1 MSRFKTVAPVMIY
14 VESKELASLK
24 IYAKKTRTTM
34 SQIAREGIRMRM
46 SGNEDP
52 YNNGFADGL
61 NMAMELVKKTK
72 GAQMMFPSGKSFAEL
87 VCEEIERFRNG
98 RHSNFTDKRNSTNE
112 VVSEQ
117 GGAGYPIFT

>member
-24 IYAKKTRTTM
+24 TYAKKTRTTM

-87 VCEEIERFRNG
+87 VCEEIEKFRGG
-98 RHSNFTDKRNSTNE
+98 RHSNFTDNLEAK
-112 VVSEQ
+112 SEDLREQ
-117 GGAGYPIFT
+117 